1 MSAARYARSCEAI
14 CPTRPGVLYTSTEV
28 CRSRVC
34 ERNKRGAGI
43 REPGSEQLETGNWKL
58 GTGNWELGTG
68 NCGKQAKTD
77 SIQYHDRV
85 VVPRRFCSTASIAL
99 LALLHSASAAQ
110 LPAGAAPPYTVVS
123 RDGRRPLAARTI

>member
-43 REPGSEQLETGNWKL
+43 REPGSEQLETGNWEL

-68 NCGKQAKTD
+68 NWKLETGNWK
-77 SIQYHDRV
+77 
-85 VVPRRFCSTASIAL
+85 L
-99 LALLHSASAAQ
+99 E
-110 LPAGAAPPYTVVS
+110 TVVS
-123 RDGRRPLAARTI
+123 KPKPTRFSIMIESCSLVDSA